1 MAGMTWYDAYGRKV
15 DTRALKQEQ
24 AAPTIRGVRRH
35 DAIHPAAGLTP
46 QKLARYLRDSI
57 DGDPENYLALA
68 EDIEERDPHYAGVV
82 GIRKR
87 QVAGLEITVDAAGDD
102 AMSVRAADI
111 VREVVSREGFEDEL
125 IDILDA
131 IGKGFSFSEIVWDTS
146 ERQWR
151 PRAIKW
157 RDPRWFTFDRIDGET
172 PMLRGD
178 GGQLEPL
185 NPYGWITHFAK
196 AKSGLPIR
204 GGIARAAAWS
214 YLFKAYTTKDWAI
227 FCEAYGQPLR
237 LGKWGEGASEED
249 KAKLLD
255 AVASIGTDYSA
266 IVPASMS
273 VEFIKADI
281 SGSHEL
287 YEKRADWLDRQ
298 ISKLVLGQTA
308 TTDAIAGGHAVGK
321 THDQV
326 REDIEKADARQLA
339 ASLNRDLVRPVVDF
353 ELGPQKAYPRIRI
366 GRPDEV
372 DIDKLVRNV
381 VQLVPLGL
389 RVGMSTMRD
398 RLGLPDPADDEEI
411 LAPATSAPAGQDS
424 ETSGAED
431 VDAPPPPKPALSAT
445 PASGDAVDHAIDDA
459 LSDWQPLV
467 APMIAGLQEK
477 LAAVTSQAEAEAVLR
492 AHLTTMSTADLQEA
506 LARAMFAARLAGE
519 AGDDL

>member
-1 MAGMTWYDAYGRKV
+1 MALTTWYDAYGRKV
-15 DTRALKQEQ
+15 DLQALKRGEQ
-24 AAPTIRGVRRH
+24 AAPTVRGVRRH

-46 QKLARYLRDSI
+46 PKLARILRDSI

-68 EDIEERDPHYAGVV
+68 EDIEERDPHYAGVI

-87 QVAGLEITVDAAGDD
+87 QVAGLEITVDASGDD
-102 AMSVRAADI
+102 AASVKAADL
-111 VREVVSREGFEDEL
+111 VREVISRDGFEDEL

-131 IGKGFSFSEIVWDTS
+131 IGKGFSFCEIVWETS

-178 GGQLEPL
+178 GGQPEPL

-204 GGIARAAAWS
+204 GGIARNAAWS
-214 YLFKAYTTKDWAI
+214 YLFKSYTTKDWAI

-249 KAKLLD
+249 KTKLLE
-255 AVASIGTDYSA
+255 AVASIGADYSA

-339 ASLNRDLVRPVVDF
+339 ATLNRDLVRPVVDF
-353 ELGPQKAYPRIRI
+353 ELGPQKAYPKIRI

-372 DIDKLVRNV
+372 DIDKLVKNV
-381 VQLVPLGL
+381 TQLVPLGL
-389 RVGMSTMRD
+389 RVGMSTIRD
-398 RLGLPDPADDEEI
+398 RLGLPDPAPDEEV
-411 LAPATSAPAGQDS
+411 LAPARRPDPQLLEPEEVE
-424 ETSGAED
+424 ET
-431 VDAPPPPKPALSAT
+431 PKPKAAMSARLH
-445 PASGDAVDHAIDDA
+445 AYDAVDHAIDDA

-467 APMIAGLQEK
+467 APMIDGLQEK
-477 LAAVTSQAEAEAVLR
+477 LAAVTSRKEAEAVLR
-492 AHLTTMSTADLQEA
+492 QHLATMSTADLQDA
-506 LARAMFAARLAGE
+506 LARSFFAARLAGE
-519 AGDDL
+519 ADHDL

>member
-1 MAGMTWYDAYGRKV
+1 MAGMIWYDAYGRTV
-15 DTRALKQEQ
+15 DTRALKHEQ

-46 QKLARYLRDSI
+46 QKLARILRDSI

-102 AMSVRAADI
+102 AASVRAADI
-111 VREVVSREGFEDEL
+111 VREVVSRDGFEDEL

-131 IGKGFSFSEIVWDTS
+131 IGKGCSFCEIIWDTS

-172 PMLRGD
+172 PLLRGD
-178 GGQLEPL
+178 GGQPEPL
-185 NPYGWITHFAK
+185 NAYGWITHFAK

-204 GGIARAAAWS
+204 GGIARAAAWT

-237 LGKWGEGASEED
+237 LGKWGEGASEDD
-249 KAKLLD
+249 KAKLLE
-255 AVASIGTDYSA
+255 AVASIGADYSA

-273 VEFIKADI
+273 VEFVKADI

-326 REDIEKADARQLA
+326 REDIEKADARQLSA
-339 ASLNRDLVRPVVDF
+339 TLNRDLVRPVVDF
-353 ELGPQKAYPRIRI
+353 ELGPQKLYPKIRI
-366 GRPDEV
+366 GRPDEIDV
-372 DIDKLVRNV
+372 DKLVKNV

-398 RLGLPDPADDEEI
+398 KLGLPDPAADEEV
-411 LAPATSAPAGQDS
+411 LTPSRRPETPAPEAD
-424 ETSGAED
+424 D
-431 VDAPPPPKPALSAT
+431 VDDAPPPKTAMSTRLHAD
-445 PASGDAVDHAIDDA
+445 DAVDDAIDDM

-467 APMIAGLQEK
+467 APLVDGLEAK
-477 LAAVTSQAEAEAVLR
+477 LASVTSRAEAEAVLR
-492 AHLTTMSTADLQEA
+492 EHLATMSSAELQDA
-506 LARAMFAARLAGE
+506 LARALFAARLAGE
-519 AGDDL
+519 AGHDL